1 MTPVYRI
8 HPALG
13 VARLGDSLT
22 DFCLAAQTPAGLP
35 TECDGQGNPILQDG
49 QPVPV
54 SRFRDAEGRIK
65 RQAARFQI
73 YVYDEDSP
81 EGRPLSLGDAVRGGG
96 NEGTLADIQWRVH
109 IANKKASWYAFEQLQ
124 GEHGYSPDHPRR
136 NADVTGD
143 NARQA
148 LIIDPG
154 PQTVN
159 HTTRRQAAFSRDGNP
174 AYAPTFP
181 PEGLKP
187 NPIDTLGELMA
198 DGDGALLVLGGHGNS
213 GTVKTGLGQPRI
225 DTYANTDG
233 WFDDIADGP
242 VMARLVMNCE
252 NVTATRYI
260 DVEYP
265 SWVLSAYP
273 RYAPQILD
281 MVTGD
286 DVVFDLAVTQ
296 FAYRTD
302 LYGTAGTFDDPQ
314 HIDPLDT
321 GALLHW
327 KAGRVTWNGE
337 FKPWFW
343 RDVWPILFRP
353 DEFTYLDNVLQASN
367 APHNQ
372 TQRGTFEPWP
382 LSVPPFLPPEA
393 AQRGMARA
401 AALTASG
408 VVLAEALAP
417 SFAVLARAEPPPA
430 AAALKLAGPSLTS
443 AAEAFAVAVLPA
455 GPGEDPAG
463 YLEQWKALYEAH
475 EGDPNGKSAYRQALD
490 AFRDQL
496 SAIAAT
502 LEPRPERQLLKATGK
517 PTAAPDPGAALTTSA
532 SQLLA
537 GYGDDYVSGALAER
551 MLVAEAKAAVLDP
564 YRTSRTY
571 LYGLLRQPGEE
582 NSFQLKGRPTNRSS
596 NLPLMP
602 LLSGDN
608 PISNTLPS
616 KFLKLTDYQLFVLK
630 QWSEG
635 LFVNE
640 VDEGWVPLADVHP
653 YQPTEGWTAKTPR
666 DLDIAVL
673 TNVVGGA
680 FCPGGEVG
688 WIIRNPAA
696 WREPYRLKA
705 SPEFYTFKQTA
716 GEANALWNPPLTEE
730 DYIAYIDTDLSQDTN
745 FDVGLEPGDLS
756 KYSALP
762 WQADFNECSTQD
774 IDVTYADWNVLNT
787 AGDSLMAREQKIWTT
802 LWWPA
807 HRPMQALT
815 YTGGPPDDP
824 TLKWMNWAAGV
835 PQTSAGDLKMTTEWA
850 RLGFVVRNPFVPPAS
865 LDQASPNNKY
875 VCVESQWSPV

>member
-1 MTPVYRI
+1 MTPIYRI
-8 HPALG
+8 HPAIG

-22 DFCLAAQTPAGLP
+22 DFCLAAETPAGLP
-35 TECDGQGNPILQDG
+35 TECDAHGNQTLSNG

-54 SRFRDAEGRIK
+54 TQFRDDEGRIK

-73 YVYDEDSP
+73 YVYDDDSP
-81 EGRPLSLGDAVRGGG
+81 DGRPLKLGDAVRGGG

-109 IANKKASWYAFEQLQ
+109 LANKKAGWFAFEQLQ
-124 GEHGYSPDHPRR
+124 GEHGYGPDHPRR
-136 NADVTGD
+136 NANVTD
-143 NARQA
+143 PNERQA

-159 HTTRRQAAFSRDGNP
+159 HTDRTSAKFSRDGNP

-181 PEGLKP
+181 PEGLVP
-187 NPIDTLGELMA
+187 NGIDTLGELKA
-198 DGDGALLVLGGHGNS
+198 DSAGNLIVLGAHGNS
-213 GTVKTGLGQPRI
+213 GTMLTGLGQPRI

-242 VMARLVMNCE
+242 VMARLVMDCE

-265 SWVLSAYP
+265 AWVLSAYP

-286 DVVFDLAVTQ
+286 DVVFDMSVTQ

-314 HIDPLDT
+314 VIDPLDG
-321 GALLHW
+321 GALMHW
-327 KAGRVTWNGE
+327 KAGRLTWNPE
-337 FKPWFW
+337 FRPWFW

-393 AQRGMARA
+393 AARGLARA

-408 VVLAEALAP
+408 AALAEALAP
-417 SFAVLARAEPPPA
+417 SFAILARAESPPDP
-430 AAALKLAGPSLTS
+430 AALK
-443 AAEAFAVAVLPA
+443 AAEPALAQAGRQFAEAILPG
-455 GPGEDPAG
+455 GPGDDPAAYVERWKSL
-463 YLEQWKALYEAH
+463 YLSHEA
-475 EGDPNGKSAYRQALD
+475 DPDLKDAYREALN
-490 AFRDQL
+490 AFRARL
-496 SAIAAT
+496 NAIAAT
-502 LEPRPERQLLKATGK
+502 LEPRPAKPLLKAAAR
-517 PTAAPDPGAALTTSA
+517 PEEAPDAGAALTTSA

-537 GYGDDYVSGALAER
+537 GYGDDYVSGAITDRLLTAEGR
-551 MLVAEAKAAVLDP
+551 AATLDP
-564 YRTSRTY
+564 YRSNRTY

-582 NSFQLKGRPTNRSS
+582 NSFQLKGRPTNRST

-640 VDEGWVPLADVHP
+640 VDEGWVPMDAIHP
-653 YQPTEGWTAKTPR
+653 YQPTLDWTAKTPR
-666 DLDIAVL
+666 DLDIAIL
-673 TNVVGGA
+673 TNIVGGA
-680 FCPGGEVG
+680 FCPGGEVS

-716 GEANALWNPPLTEE
+716 GEANALWSPPLTEE
-730 DYIAYIDTDLSQDTN
+730 DYIAYIDTDLSQDTDFN
-745 FDVGLEPGDLS
+745 IGLEPGDLT

-774 IDVTYADWNVLNT
+774 IDVTYADWNVLYDQ
-787 AGDSLMAREQKIWTT
+787 GDELMARERKVWTT

-815 YTGGPPDDP
+815 WTGGPADNPV
-824 TLKWMNWAAGV
+824 LKWMNWAAGV
-835 PQTSAGDLKMTTEWA
+835 PQTNAGDLKMTTEWA
-850 RLGFVVRNPFVPPAS
+850 KLGFVIRNPFVPPES
-865 LDQASPNNKY
+865 LETPSPNNKY
-875 VCVESQWSPV
+875 VCVESQWSPR

>member
-1 MTPVYRI
+1 MTPIYRI
-8 HPALG
+8 HPAIG
-13 VARLGDSLT
+13 VARLGDSL
-22 DFCLAAQTPAGLP
+22 DEFCLAAETPAGLP
-35 TECDGQGNPILQDG
+35 TECDKHGNQTLRSG

-54 SRFRDAEGRIK
+54 SRFRDDEGRIK

-73 YVYDEDSP
+73 YVYDDDSP
-81 EGRPLSLGDAVRGGG
+81 DGRPLSLGDPVRGGG
-96 NEGTLADIQWRVH
+96 NEGVLADIQWRVH
-109 IANKKASWYAFEQLQ
+109 VANKKAGWYAFEQLQ
-124 GEHGYSPDHPRR
+124 GEHGYAPDHPRR
-136 NADVTGD
+136 NADIT
-143 NARQA
+143 NANERQA

-159 HTTRRQAAFSRDGNP
+159 HTTRRAAAFSRTGNP

-181 PEGLKP
+181 PEGLTP
-187 NPIDTLGELMA
+187 NAIDTLGELKTD
-198 DGDGALLVLGGHGNS
+198 DGGALIVLGGHGNS
-213 GTVKTGLGQPRI
+213 GTMKAGLGQPRI

-265 SWVLSAYP
+265 AWVLSAYP

-286 DVVFDLAVTQ
+286 DVVFDMSVTQ

-314 HIDPLDT
+314 VIDPLDT
-321 GALLHW
+321 GALMHW
-327 KAGRVTWNGE
+327 KAGRLTWNGA

-382 LSVPPFLPPEA
+382 LSVPPLLPPEA
-393 AQRGMARA
+393 AARGLARA
-401 AALTASG
+401 ATLTASG
-408 VVLAEALAP
+408 TALAEALAP

-430 AAALKLAGPSLTS
+430 AAALALAPDALTKT
-443 AAEAFAVAVLPA
+443 AAAFAEAILPG

-463 YLEQWKALYEAH
+463 YIEQWKALYLAH
-475 EGDPNGKSAYRQALD
+475 EQAPDTRDAYRQALD
-490 AFRDQL
+490 SFRDQL
-496 SAIAAT
+496 NAIAAT
-502 LEPRPERQLLKATGK
+502 LEPRPDRPLLKAAGR
-517 PTAAPDPGAALTTSA
+517 PVEAPDAGAALATSA

-537 GYGDDYVSGALAER
+537 GYGDDYASGAIIERIMLAEAR
-551 MLVAEAKAAVLDP
+551 AATLDP
-564 YRTSRTY
+564 YRTARTY

-582 NSFQLKGRPTNRSS
+582 NSFHLKGRPTNRSS

-640 VDEGWVPLADVHP
+640 VDEGWVAREAIHP
-653 YQPTEGWTAKTPR
+653 YEPTLDWTARTPR
-666 DLDIAVL
+666 DLDVAIL
-673 TNVVGGA
+673 SNIVGGA
-680 FCPGGEVG
+680 FCPGGEVS
-688 WIIRNPAA
+688 WIVRNPAA

-705 SPEFYTFKQTA
+705 NPEFYTFKQTA

-730 DYIAYIDTDLSQDTN
+730 DYIAYIDTDLSQDTD
-745 FDVGLEPGDLS
+745 FDVGLEPGDLT

-787 AGDSLMAREQKIWTT
+787 AGDTLMAREQKIWTT

-815 YTGGPPDDP
+815 YVGGGDANP

-835 PQTSAGDLKMTTEWA
+835 PQTNAGDLKMTTEWA
-850 RLGFVVRNPFVPPAS
+850 RLGFVVRNPFVPPES
-865 LDQASPNNKY
+865 LQQPSPNNKY
-875 VCVESQWSPV
+875 VCVESQWSPE